1 MKEKSVKNIFFD
13 GPIPAQKVADDL
25 QKHATRTEIGAHSI
39 FLGQIRSDEKA
50 EGKVIAIDYT
60 AYEEMALLKM
70 QEIRESIFA
79 KYPLTCMHVHHSLG
93 RVLSGEICLFVFVSS
108 QHRKSAIEACEELV
122 EAIKNELPIW
132 GKEILDSTQT
142 LWKENK

>member
-1 MKEKSVKNIFFD
+1 MKEKWVKNIFVD
-13 GPIPAQKVADDL
+13 GPIPAQKIADDL

-39 FLGQIRSDEKA
+39 FLGQIRSDEKP

-60 AYEEMALLKM
+60 AYEEMALSKM

-79 KYPLTCMHVHHSLG
+79 KYPLTCMHVYHSLG

-122 EAIKNELPIW
+122 EAIKNDLPIW
-132 GKEILDSTQT
+132 GKEILDSSQT
-142 LWKENK
+142 VWKENK